1 MMQHSLLSRGMLT
14 MHKNIAIRIGRNIAE
29 ARRTTKRTQAEVA
42 EKLGIDT
49 GSLSRMERGVIL
61 PNIPMLDKI
70 ADELG
75 VALWQLVGTAS
86 LSSSSVSEN
95 ISAQLE
101 QLPPSE
107 RRFLLNQIE
116 EWVNKL
122 AELSSKK
129 S

>member
-1 MMQHSLLSRGMLT
+1 